1 MERKHVGKI
10 LDDIQK
16 FRIKK
21 NWYDYISLTSW
32 DNDCQI
38 KYRSE
43 ESFLI
48 LENNFNLK
56 KKRNWTYTCMHTCQY
71 PRMGSRELITQF
83 LRFSEGKGKKN

>member
-1 MERKHVGKI
+1 MERKHVEKI

-21 NWYDYISLTSW
+21 NRNSYDYISLTSR

-56 KKRNWTYTCMHTCQY
+56 KKRN
-71 PRMGSRELITQF
+71 
-83 LRFSEGKGKKN
+83 

>member
-1 MERKHVGKI
+1 MERKHIGKI

-21 NWYDYISLTSW
+21 NRNLYDYISLTSR

-48 LENNFNLK
+48 L
-56 KKRNWTYTCMHTCQY
+56 
-71 PRMGSRELITQF
+71 SRIILI
-83 LRFSEGKGKKN
+83 

>member
-1 MERKHVGKI
+1 MERKHIGKI

-21 NWYDYISLTSW
+21 NRNSYDYISLTSR

-48 LENNFNLK
+48 L
-56 KKRNWTYTCMHTCQY
+56 
-71 PRMGSRELITQF
+71 SRIILT
-83 LRFSEGKGKKN
+83 